1 MDLMRLARQEREDLA
16 AFLAT
21 LSPQQWEAPTLCAGW
36 CVREVV
42 AHMISYDELDARGL
56 ARRFVKGRFLLP
68 RINALGVADYARRSP
83 EELLALVNAH
93 LEPRGLTAAFGGMI
107 ALVDGMIHHQDIRRP
122 LGLPRDIPPERLVPA
137 LRYALVAPP
146 IGAFWRARG
155 LRLIATDQDW
165 STGRGP
171 EVRGAAEAIL
181 MAVAGRHGVVDELS
195 GPGQPKLAIRINAR
209 TRRFPAGL

>member
-1 MDLMRLARQEREDLA
+1 MLRLARQEREDLA

-36 CVREVV
+36 CVRDVV
-42 AHMISYDELDARGL
+42 AHMISYDELDGRGL
-56 ARRFVKGRFLLP
+56 VRRVVKGRFLP
-68 RINALGVADYARRSP
+68 SRVNAVGVEDYTTRRP
-83 EELLALVNAH
+83 KELLVLLNAH
-93 LEPRGLTAAFGGMI
+93 LEPRGLPAAFGGMV

-122 LGLPRDIPPERLVPA
+122 LGLPRDIPSERLVPA
-137 LRYALVAPP
+137 LRCALIAPP

-171 EVRGAAEAIL
+171 EVRGTAEAIL
-181 MAVAGRHGVVDELS
+181 MAVAGRRGAVDELS
-195 GPGQPKLAIRINAR
+195 GPGQGRLANRID
-209 TRRFPAGL
+209 G